1 MDVLARSQT
10 YAYNDSTF
18 SLGSTSVTNSLT
30 ASECTTTT
38 SSTVPGL
45 GELSGRAILALGK
58 VTLRGAEYVIIR
70 RRLEVI
76 SVKFPH
82 LNVDRIP
89 GIEQMYD
96 DVLEL
101 SRFLYKQNSFNRLNS
116 PER

>member
-1 MDVLARSQT
+1 MNAFAQSRT

-18 SLGSTSVTNSLT
+18 SLGSTSMTNSLT
-30 ASECTTTT
+30 SSECTTST

-45 GELSGRAILALGK
+45 GELSGKAILALGR

-70 RRLEVI
+70 RRLEAI
-76 SVKFPH
+76 SAKFPH
-82 LNVDRIP
+82 LNVDQTP

-101 SRFLYKQNSFNRLNS
+101 SRFVH
-116 PER
+116 